1 MSASPLN
8 LIAKKTNQ
16 SEETLLLIC
25 IIGVLLLGVAS
36 KVFPAGQAIS
46 IDPSNLTLDDGRRGV
61 IDARSIRMSA
71 SPLDIAFITCVY
83 LVLGCVLD
91 YLVRAKA
98 ETLRAIDGVVGK
110 VDTANRNILEILQLT
125 KNGAARF
132 YPDASTAYKAIA
144 DAVIS
149 AQHTIRTTHIRNV
162 AFPPFPESEEF
173 QANVL
178 TWVRAK
184 SAKPRN
190 LYRIISL
197 SKNVASS
204 ALTMIN
210 DRKNTPGGNY
220 HIAGIVWQPDTP
232 TLNIVII
239 DDSRVFIFMY
249 GQDSNASTPQ
259 SIAATELSGRSIT
272 KRFIEHYWLLFNDR
286 TAVKDDEVEKA
297 IGLL

>member
-8 LIAKKTNQ
+8 LLAKKMNQ
-16 SEETLLLIC
+16 REENLLLVC

-36 KVFPAGQAIS
+36 KVFPAGQSIS
-46 IDPSNLTLDDGRRGV
+46 IGPTTLTLDDGRTGL
-61 IDARSIRMSA
+61 IDARNIRMSA
-71 SPLDIAFITCVY
+71 SQLDIAFITCVY
-83 LVLGCVLD
+83 LVLGCVFD
-91 YLVRAKA
+91 YLVRAKEA
-98 ETLRAIDGVVGK
+98 TLHAIGDVSRK
-110 VDTANRNILEILQLT
+110 VDTANKNIVDILQLT
-125 KNGAARF
+125 RNSAAKF

-144 DAVIS
+144 DAAIS

-162 AFPPFPESEEF
+162 AFPPFPESDEF

-184 SAKPRN
+184 SATPRN

-197 SKNVASS
+197 SKSVATS
-204 ALTMIN
+204 AKRMIE
-210 DRKNTPGGNY
+210 DRQNSPGCNY

-249 GQDSNASTPQ
+249 GQDSNTSTPQ
-259 SIAATELSGRSIT
+259 SIAATELSGRTVT
-272 KRFIEHYWLLFNDR
+272 KRFIEHYSLLFHDR
-286 TAVKDDEVEKA
+286 TAIRDDDIEKA
-297 IGLL
+297 LGLL